1 MGPDTDKK
9 VGDGWVS
16 SKWKVVKASPNN
28 HNPLIDDILK
38 PVYEE
43 LKEVL
48 KIELKALDRRIRR
61 K

>member
-1 MGPDTDKK
+1 MGHDANKK
-9 VGDGWVS
+9 VDDGWGS
-16 SKWKVVKASPNN
+16 PKWKVVKASPKN
-28 HNPLIDDILK
+28 HNPLIEDILK

-48 KIELKALDRRIRR
+48 KIELKALGRRIRR